1 MMGIIR
7 AFGALFLNN
16 QSSSPEESESP
27 IRGDK
32 QYRCTILA
40 IDDDPTFLE
49 TLRPA
54 LADSGFNVLTS
65 TSGSKGLQM
74 LRFAGR
80 ECRVVLLDYNM
91 PKFDGCE
98 TLQHLRRLNPHVKV
112 LALTGI
118 DQNLL
123 PSSFQ
128 EGVDKF
134 FPKPFRTRDLIDAI
148 NTLAGLQSL
157 PEAPG
162 NN

>member
-16 QSSSPEESESP
+16 HSSLPEKSESP
-27 IRGDK
+27 ISTDQ

-40 IDDDPTFLE
+40 IDDDPSFLE

-54 LADSGFNVLTS
+54 LRDGGFNVLTS
-65 TSGSKGLQM
+65 TSGSKGLEM

-91 PKFDGCE
+91 PNFDGCE

-123 PSSFQ
+123 PASFQ

-134 FPKPFRTRDLIDAI
+134 FPKPFRTRDLVDAI
-148 NTLAGLQSL
+148 NTLAGLESL
-157 PEAPG
+157 PETPG